1 MDPKHEV
8 SLRGITITYGLVLL
22 RVNKVRGVDVD
33 PERRPKLN
41 AIHVYHSMPLLF

>member
-22 RVNKVRGVDVD
+22 RVNKVRGADVD

-41 AIHVYHSMPLLF
+41 AIRVYHSMPLLF